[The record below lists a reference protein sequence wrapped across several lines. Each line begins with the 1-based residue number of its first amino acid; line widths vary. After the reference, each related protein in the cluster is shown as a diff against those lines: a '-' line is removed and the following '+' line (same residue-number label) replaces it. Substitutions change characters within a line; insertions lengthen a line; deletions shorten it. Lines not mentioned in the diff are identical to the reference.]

1 MKIIMVIII
10 CFGASGGSLDCQAI
24 WEKHYY
30 TSMEECITASAPVK
44 GYMMNAYP
52 DSAGEIHCMTKGEF
66 DKYYQ
71 FLQEGGKPSITTTP
85 NPDAS

>member
-10 CFGASGGSLDCQAI
+10 CFVANGGSIDCQAI
-24 WEKHYY
+24 WEKIVYS
-30 TSMEECITASAPVK
+30 SMEECITASAPVK

-71 FLQEGGKPSITTTP
+71 FLQEGGKPSIAMPDP
-85 NPDAS
+85 NVS

>member
-1 MKIIMVIII
+1 MVIII
-10 CFGASGGSLDCQAI
+10 CFVANGGSLDCKAI